1 MLKEFLKHYKP
12 HLKLF
17 IFDMGTAI
25 ALALLG
31 VTIPAITYKVFNIYL
46 PGKNLEMIYICM
58 GAWFLLMVFQALC
71 DYVNIKWGHVL
82 GVRMEADM
90 RRDMFS
96 HLQKLSFSYFD
107 RTKTGHIMS
116 RISSDLTM
124 IAESAHHCPED
135 LLISVVTIFGA
146 FGVMLYINPLLAGIT
161 FIPLPFIIL
170 WGAVFQRRMKQ
181 GFREIRKTIADV
193 NSGVENSIQGIRE
206 VKSYTN
212 EAGEIAKFHTVNQ
225 KFTDARESVFGTL
238 AGFHSGIMFLIQFY
252 SALFIGAGAILTYY
266 DKATFAQLLMF
277 FMYSRYITMPIF
289 RLVGFAEQFQQGVSA
304 FERFREIMEE
314 KPDIEDKENALDI
327 KDVSGDIEFKNVYF
341 KYNDEN
347 DENKELKWILNDI
360 NLKIDAGK
368 TVALVGESGA
378 GKSTIA
384 SLIPRFYEVDKGVVM
399 LDGSNIMDLKK
410 ECLRANI
417 GVVQQS
423 PFLFDSTISENIL
436 FGKPNATEGEL
447 IKAAKNANIYDFIM
461 TLPEQ
466 FNSEVG
472 ERGVMLS
479 GGQKQRISIARVF
492 LKNPKVLIFDEA
504 TSSLDNESESLIQ
517 QSMDKLCAGRTTIII
532 AHRLSTVRNA
542 DYIYCVKDG
551 KIVEAGTHQELLE
564 KAGYYKKLYSM
575 HRL

>member
-1 MLKEFLKHYKP
+1 MLKEFVKYYKP
-12 HLKLF
+12 HRKLF
-17 IFDMGTAI
+17 ILDMGTAS
-25 ALALLG
+25 ALAIFG
-31 VTIPAITYKVFNIYL
+31 VIVPAITYKVFNVYL
-46 PGKNLEMIYICM
+46 PGKQLEMIYVSM
-58 GAWFLLMVFQALC
+58 GAWSVLIVLQSIC
-71 DYVNIKWGHVL
+71 DYVNIKWGHIL

-90 RRDMFS
+90 RQHMFS

-135 LLISVVTIFGA
+135 LLISIVTIIGA
-146 FGVMLYINPLLAGIT
+146 FSVMLWVNPLLALIT
-161 FIPLPFIIL
+161 FIPLPFIVL
-170 WGAVFQRRMKQ
+170 WGAFFQRKMKAS
-181 GFREIRKTIADV
+181 FREIRKTIANV
-193 NSGVENSIQGIRE
+193 NSSVENSIQGIRE

-212 EAGEIAKFHTVNQ
+212 EAGEIEKFYIVNK
-225 KFTDARESVFGTL
+225 KFTDAREGVFGIM
-238 AGFHSGIMFLIQFY
+238 AGFHSGIMFLLQSY
-252 SALFIGAGAILTYY
+252 SALFVGAGAVLIYY

-277 FMYSRYITMPIF
+277 ILYSRFIIMPIF
-289 RLVGFAEQFQQGVSA
+289 RLVGFAEQFQQGVTA

-327 KDVSGDIEFKNVYF
+327 KTISGDIEFKNVYF
-341 KYNDEN
+341 KYDGPDE
-347 DENKELKWILNDI
+347 EQKWILKGI
-360 NLKIDAGK
+360 NFKIAAGK
-368 TVALVGESGA
+368 TIALVGESGA

-384 SLIPRFYEVDKGVVM
+384 ALIPRFYEVGDGAVM
-399 LDGSNIMDLKK
+399 LDGENIMDLKQ

-423 PFLFDSTISENIL
+423 PFLFDSTISDNIL
-436 FGKPNATEGEL
+436 FGKPAATEAEL
-447 IKAAKNANIYDFIM
+447 VEAAKNANIYDFIM
-461 TLPEQ
+461 TLPGQ

-472 ERGVMLS
+472 EQGVKLS

-517 QSMDKLCAGRTTIII
+517 QSMEKLCIGRTTIII

-551 KIVEAGTHQELLE
+551 KIVEAGTHKDLL
-564 KAGYYKKLYSM
+564 KMAGYYEKLYSM
-575 HRL
+575 HAL